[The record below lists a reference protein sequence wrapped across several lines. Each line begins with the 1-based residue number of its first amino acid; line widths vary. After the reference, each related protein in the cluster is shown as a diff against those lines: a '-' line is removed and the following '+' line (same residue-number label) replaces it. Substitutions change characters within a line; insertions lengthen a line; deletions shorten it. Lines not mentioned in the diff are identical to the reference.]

1 MSNVNSVEQPGSD
14 VEIYVDAMEKI
25 YNLQLEKI
33 NFMKMRLV
41 NFKKLLKEEREIS
54 NKFMKYKEVMAMN
67 STGMYDPSF
76 QNQSEFFNNEIGNL
90 EDNCEDEE
98 FEMN

>member
-1 MSNVNSVEQPGSD
+1 MVNVNSVEQPGSD

-25 YNLQLEKI
+25 YNLQLEKV

-41 NFKKLLKEEREIS
+41 NFKKLLKEEHEIS

-67 STGMYDPSF
+67 NTGMYDPSI
-76 QNQSEFFNNEIGNL
+76 NQSEFSNYEIGNI
-90 EDNCEDEE
+90 EDNCGDEQ

>member
-41 NFKKLLKEEREIS
+41 NFKKLLKEENEIS
-54 NKFMKYKEVMAMN
+54 HKFMKYKEMMSNV
-67 STGMYDPSF
+67 YDPSF
-76 QNQSEFFNNEIGNL
+76 QNQSEFSNNDIVNL
-90 EDNCEDEE
+90 EDNCGDEE